1 MGNALESQMRPTRLQ
16 IANRTLAAQDDQI
29 ARDQAHHARNIAW
42 LTGQAPVW
50 GDGEPMSQH
59 DVLNLLRINREC
71 LALTNIGMSTGGSGK
86 HEPEPSPVI

>member
-1 MGNALESQMRPTRLQ
+1 MTTVRNFITRS
-16 IANRTLAAQDDQI
+16 TDDQI

-42 LTGQAPVW
+42 LTGPAPVW
-50 GDGEPMSQH
+50 GDGETMSRH
-59 DVLNLLRINREC
+59 DVINLLRINREC